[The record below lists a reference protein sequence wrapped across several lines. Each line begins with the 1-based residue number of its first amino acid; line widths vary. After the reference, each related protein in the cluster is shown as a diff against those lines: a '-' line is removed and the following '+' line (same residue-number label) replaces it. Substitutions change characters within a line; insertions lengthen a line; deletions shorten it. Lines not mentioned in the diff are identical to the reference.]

1 MDISSSFEGVI
12 EFVAVAEQQ
21 GFSTAARKLGCST
34 SHVSRQINRL
44 EQRLGVALVA
54 RTTRSISLTTPG
66 ELYYQ
71 KCRDL
76 VYGLQQADEQVGSE
90 QFHLTGTLR
99 VSAAGT
105 FAEKFAAP
113 ALMKLA
119 AENPELNVQISF
131 DNRLINFVEDG
142 FDFAIRVG
150 RLKDS
155 GLVAR
160 KLVNRSFMAAA
171 SPGYIERRGM
181 PDSLEQLKAH
191 DCVINYDLWNFEQNN
206 ELKSVRVNGKFQS
219 NNANVL
225 VEACVAGL
233 GIAYLPKANFSEH
246 INKGTLVPV
255 LEPYW
260 YEGISSWIVYPNRQF
275 LPIKAKLAIE
285 YLLSHF
291 ANWQE

>member
-1 MDISSSFEGVI
+1 MDITTSFDGVI

-76 VYGLQQADEQVGSE
+76 VYGLQQADEEVGSE
-90 QFHLTGTLR
+90 QFHLNGTLR

-113 ALMKLA
+113 ALMQFA
-119 AENPELNVQISF
+119 AQHPELNVQISF
-131 DNRLINFVEDG
+131 DSRLINFVEEG

-155 GLVAR
+155 GLIAR
-160 KLVNRSFMAAA
+160 KLVNRAFMAAA
-171 SPGYIERRGM
+171 SPQYIQRRGA
-181 PDSLEQLKAH
+181 PETLEQLKAH

-206 ELKSVRVNGKFQS
+206 ELRSVRVNGKFQS

-225 VEACVAGL
+225 VDACLAGL
-233 GIAYLPKANFSEH
+233 GIAYLPKANFNEH
-246 INKGTLVPV
+246 ILKGTLLPL

-260 YEGISSWIVYPNRQF
+260 YAGISSWIVYPNRQF
-275 LPIKAKLAIE
+275 LPIKAKLAIDF
-285 YLLSHF
+285 LLTHF
-291 ANWQE
+291 AEWQE